1 MPRVKHQ
8 NAAVYG
14 IDLGKNT
21 FHVVGMDKAGTPV
34 QRVKFS
40 RKTIFRFFEEVPSA
54 LIGME
59 ACPGSQWLAR
69 KLSAMGH
76 RVRIIPAQFVKPF
89 VKSNKNDTLDA
100 EAIAEAVIR
109 PTMHFVKIRNEDQ
122 VDMQALH
129 RVRSRLVS
137 SRTQLINQMRALCI
151 EYGIAIRNG
160 AGVFKVDLPRVVAD
174 ESNDLSVGMR
184 RILNDLF
191 EDLKALEVRTAHVT
205 QEIEAH
211 AAQDDV
217 ARRLMT
223 IPGIGPL
230 GATALLAAIG
240 DGKQFAKARDLA
252 SWLGLVPRQH
262 STGGKPT
269 LLGIS
274 KRGNPYVRRLL
285 IHGARACMIHLKA
298 VRDRFG
304 AWIEKLKLRMHPNKV
319 VVALANKIARIAWVI
334 LTKPGALYERVDPA
348 YS

>member
-1 MPRVKHQ
+1 MPVKHQ

-14 IDLGKNT
+14 IDLGKTT
-21 FHVVGMDKAGTPV
+21 FHIVGMDKDGV
-34 QRVKFS
+34 LLQRAKFT
-40 RKTIFRFFEEVPSA
+40 RKTIFRFFEAAPKA

-69 KLSAMGH
+69 KLLAMGH
-76 RVRIIPAQFVKPF
+76 RVKIMPAQFVKPF

-100 EAIAEAVIR
+100 EAIAEAVVR
-109 PTMHFVKIRNEDQ
+109 PTMRFVKIRNEDQ

-137 SRTQLINQMRALCI
+137 SKTQLINQMRALCL
-151 EYGIAIRNG
+151 EYGITIGKG
-160 AGVFKVDLPRVVAD
+160 AGLFKRECPKIIEND
-174 ESNDLSVGMR
+174 ENDLSDHMR
-184 RILNDLF
+184 RILDGLSGDLR
-191 EDLKALEVRTAHVT
+191 ALESRINIVSR
-205 QEIEAH
+205 EIDAL
-211 AAQDDV
+211 AARDDT

-223 IPGIGPL
+223 IPGIGPM
-230 GATALLAAIG
+230 GATALIAAVG
-240 DGKQFAKARDLA
+240 DAKQFAKARDLA

-274 KRGNPYVRRLL
+274 KRGNPYIRRLL
-285 IHGARACMIHLKA
+285 IHGARACMIHLKS

-319 VVALANKIARIAWVI
+319 IVALANKIARIAWVI
-334 LTKPGALYERVDPA
+334 LTKPGASYERVDPA

>member
-1 MPRVKHQ
+1 MRTKPIGAV
-8 NAAVYG
+8 VYG

-21 FHVVGMDKAGTPV
+21 FHVVGLDVKGNPI
-34 QRVKFS
+34 QRTKFT
-40 RKTIFRFFEEVPSA
+40 RATIFKFFGAATPA

-69 KLSAMGH
+69 KLSIIGH
-76 RVRIIPAQFVKPF
+76 TVRIIPAQFVKPF

-109 PTMHFVKIRNEDQ
+109 PTMRFVKMRSPQE

-129 RVRSRLVS
+129 RVRDRLVS
-137 SRTQLINQMRALCI
+137 SKTRIVNQMRGLCL
-151 EYGIAIRNG
+151 EYGVTIHQ
-160 AGVFKVDLPRVVAD
+160 GVGLFKKALPGIVDDLD
-174 ESNDLSVGMR
+174 NDLSSGMR
-184 RILNDLF
+184 RILSTLF
-191 EDLKALEVRTAHVT
+191 EEMAQLEERIATVT
-205 QEIEAH
+205 REIEAF
-211 AAQDDV
+211 ASRDDI

-230 GATALLAAIG
+230 GATALIAAVG
-240 DGKQFAKARDLA
+240 DGKQFKKARDLA

-274 KRGNPYVRRLL
+274 KRGNPYIRRLL

-298 VRDRFG
+298 MRDRFG
-304 AWIEKLKLRMHPNKV
+304 EWIARLKLRMHPNKV
-319 VVALANKIARIAWVI
+319 IIALANKIARIAWVI
-334 LTKPGALYERVDPA
+334 LNKPGALYERVDPA
-348 YS
+348 FS